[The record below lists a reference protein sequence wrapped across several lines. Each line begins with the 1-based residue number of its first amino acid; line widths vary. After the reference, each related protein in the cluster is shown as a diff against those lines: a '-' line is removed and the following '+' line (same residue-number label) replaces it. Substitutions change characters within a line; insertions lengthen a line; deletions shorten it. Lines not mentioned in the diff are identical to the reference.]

1 MADSNSKI
9 SKKLVDLQ
17 RLVIPEISTLIELRY
32 NILSTVKSEAPIG
45 RRNLAYVLDMSERQV
60 RNEIDF
66 LQEQKLVEVERQ
78 GIILTPLGNNILDD
92 LKQMLYTYNGLEQ
105 LENQLVEALHLKKA
119 VVCPGDMKINYQV
132 LNFMGKAA
140 ANVILTVMKYQ
151 DVLALTGGA

>member
-66 LQEQKLVEVERQ
+66 LQEQKLMEVERQ

-92 LKQMLYTYNGLEQ
+92 LKQMLYT
-105 LENQLVEALHLKKA
+105 
-119 VVCPGDMKINYQV
+119 
-132 LNFMGKAA
+132 
-140 ANVILTVMKYQ
+140 
-151 DVLALTGGA
+151 

>member
-78 GIILTPLGNNILDD
+78 
-92 LKQMLYTYNGLEQ
+92 LEIGRASCR
-105 LENQLVEALHLKKA
+105 ERV
-119 VVCPGDMKINYQV
+119 
-132 LNFMGKAA
+132 
-140 ANVILTVMKYQ
+140 
-151 DVLALTGGA
+151 

>member
-66 LQEQKLVEVERQ
+66 LQEQKLVQR
-78 GIILTPLGNNILDD
+78 T
-92 LKQMLYTYNGLEQ
+92 
-105 LENQLVEALHLKKA
+105 
-119 VVCPGDMKINYQV
+119 
-132 LNFMGKAA
+132 
-140 ANVILTVMKYQ
+140 
-151 DVLALTGGA
+151 